1 MNARSLGEQQNEDD
15 VNRDARHAADL
26 VDRRLLSAIANDRDE
41 VAMETLYRHYQ
52 DRLVPFLYRL
62 THDRALIEE
71 TYNEVMLKVWRKA
84 HQYKGQSMVS
94 SWIFSIGYRT
104 CLRMI
109 KKAQRGEF
117 ASSDSLAF
125 DAAHEGDN
133 PLRERMVHQALG
145 QLSPDHRMVLE
156 LAYFQGLATQ
166 EIAQIVG
173 RPVNTVKTRLH
184 HARNKM
190 RDILG
195 DAHGL

>member
-1 MNARSLGEQQNEDD
+1 MNARSSGEQQKKDD

-26 VDRRLLSAIANDRDE
+26 VDRRLLSAIASDRDE

-52 DRLVPFLYRL
+52 ERLVPFLYRL

-94 SWIFSIGYRT
+94 SWIFSIDYRT

-109 KKAQRGEF
+109 KKSKRGEL
-117 ASSDSLAF
+117 SSTDTLSSQ
-125 DAAHEGDN
+125 AAHEDHH
-133 PLRERMVHQALG
+133 PLRERMVQQALG
-145 QLSPDHRMVLE
+145 QLTPDHRMVLE

-166 EIAQIVG
+166 EIAQIIG